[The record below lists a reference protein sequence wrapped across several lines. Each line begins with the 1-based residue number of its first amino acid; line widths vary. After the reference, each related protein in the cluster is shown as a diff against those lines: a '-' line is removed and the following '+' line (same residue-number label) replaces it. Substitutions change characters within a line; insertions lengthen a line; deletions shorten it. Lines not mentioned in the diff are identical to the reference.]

1 MKRTWVLVLVL
12 CVSVAFGATWVAT
25 AGEKGLG
32 EFQAD
37 YKTSGKF
44 FTLMKGMEMGKSP
57 HGKVQIW
64 YSNALKDLIGK
75 ATFKA
80 PVGAVSIKP
89 FEMGEKKGIAVMIK
103 KGAGYDPDNGDWYY
117 EMRMPNG
124 KMMQKDGMP
133 MAGKMKMCTGCHA
146 AASAKDYLAGTELR

>member
-1 MKRTWVLVLVL
+1 MKKQWAFVLVLGML
-12 CVSVAFGATWVAT
+12 IALGAAWTAT
-25 AGEKGLG
+25 AGEKGPG
-32 EFQAD
+32 EFKAD
-37 YKTSGKF
+37 YKTSKQF
-44 FTLMKGMEMGKSP
+44 FTLMDGIKMGKSP

-64 YSNALKDLIGK
+64 YSNDLKDLVGMG
-75 ATFKA
+75 TFTA

-89 FEMGEKKGIAVMIK
+89 YEMGEKKGLAVMVK
-103 KGAGYDPDNGDWYY
+103 KEAGFDKDNGDWYY